1 MSSFSVCMYLSIGI
15 SMDYFQVLVHML
27 SNWTFRLTCSLINN
41 FNSYKIGGFLW
52 CVLISF
58 FFFFLWIF
66 KLNLVGS
73 YYFFFFIF
81 FFFFFDAFLKYIFT
95 KYFASS
101 RFFGYYWLHIIS
113 DFFYENLK
121 IYNLWH
127 IFVVLI
133 WLYVSCLCYICIYWW
148 LKLSLFDFLSLMIQS
163 FNQ

>member
-15 SMDYFQVLVHML
+15 SMDYFHVLVHML
-27 SNWTFRLTCSLINN
+27 SNWTFRLTYSFINN
-41 FNSYKIGGFLW
+41 FNSYKIGGFL
-52 CVLISF
+52 CCFLFSF
-58 FFFFLWIF
+58 FFFF
-66 KLNLVGS
+66 
-73 YYFFFFIF
+73 FFN
-81 FFFFFDAFLKYIFT
+81 AFLKYIFT

-133 WLYVSCLCYICIYWW
+133 WLYVSCLCYICIHWW

-163 FNQ
+163 FNQETTIPYRKNLN

>member
-1 MSSFSVCMYLSIGI
+1 MIFHIIYILYQFKLNNNLSSFSVCMYLSIGI

-52 CVLISF
+52 CVLFSF
-58 FFFFLWIF
+58 F
-66 KLNLVGS
+66 
-73 YYFFFFIF
+73 F

>member
-1 MSSFSVCMYLSIGI
+1 MIFHIIYILYQFKLNNNLSSFSVCMYLSIGI

-58 FFFFLWIF
+58 FLFFL
-66 KLNLVGS
+66 
-73 YYFFFFIF
+73 
-81 FFFFFDAFLKYIFT
+81 FDAFLKYIFT